1 MVVSLKEKREQARIQ
16 RLIRAE
22 SLGLPPEYILD
33 TSFYNPLIPKT
44 EEDKES
50 PHIHLLKL
58 VRKPEY
64 FGFTVKHIFNIELAP
79 FQMVILKELWYRK
92 YPMLIAARGGSKSFM
107 LAIYAMLKSLL
118 HQGSKVIVVGAA
130 FRQAKVIFEYCEHIW
145 QNAPMLRDMVGAG
158 DRNGPR
164 RDVDR
169 CTMTVGESV
178 IIALP
183 LGDGQKI
190 RGQRAN
196 VIIAD
201 EFATI
206 PKIIYDKVVSGFAS
220 VNASPMEAVRRAAR
234 MRVLRRLGKWTP
246 ELQEREHILN
256 RGNQAIISGTA
267 NYGFNHFADYWKE
280 YKGIVES
287 KGDIKK
293 LLEVFKG
300 KIPPKFNWRN
310 YSVLRLPAELLP
322 ENFMDEE
329 HVARA
334 QVTTDT
340 STYQVE
346 YGAVFASDSNGF
358 FRRSLI
364 ESCVTRDENIRNMLP
379 GVEIFNARIRGDRNL
394 KYVFSVDPASEGD
407 NFSITILELHNNHRR
422 IVYCWTTNRQKHIER
437 IKQGMVTDKNYY
449 SYCARKIRDLMKVF
463 PCIHISMDAQGGGR
477 QISEALHDDDKLQEN
492 ELAIW
497 EIIDDDNEKWSDNQA
512 GLHILELIEF
522 SKAEWVSEANHGL
535 KKDLQDKVLLFP
547 NFDPVSLF
555 DANIEDKKLGR
566 VIIKEGHEVTISDTL
581 EDVVMEIEALKDEL
595 TTIVHTQTPGTNR
608 DHWDTPENKL
618 EGGRK
623 GRLRKDRYSALVMG
637 NMAARQLMR
646 TPTPIQY
653 QAAGGFAKNYTELE
667 GKDFKNMPLWL
678 EAPDWFKNPKNAPT
692 PYEGYGTAVKRNKS
706 DLGVFRNR

>member
-246 ELQEREHILN
+246 ELQERE
-256 RGNQAIISGTA
+256 
-267 NYGFNHFADYWKE
+267 
-280 YKGIVES
+280 
-287 KGDIKK
+287 
-293 LLEVFKG
+293 
-300 KIPPKFNWRN
+300 
-310 YSVLRLPAELLP
+310 
-322 ENFMDEE
+322 
-329 HVARA
+329 
-334 QVTTDT
+334 
-340 STYQVE
+340 
-346 YGAVFASDSNGF
+346 
-358 FRRSLI
+358 
-364 ESCVTRDENIRNMLP
+364 
-379 GVEIFNARIRGDRNL
+379 
-394 KYVFSVDPASEGD
+394 YV
-407 NFSITILELHNNHRR
+407 
-422 IVYCWTTNRQKHIER
+422 
-437 IKQGMVTDKNYY
+437 
-449 SYCARKIRDLMKVF
+449 
-463 PCIHISMDAQGGGR
+463 
-477 QISEALHDDDKLQEN
+477 
-492 ELAIW
+492 
-497 EIIDDDNEKWSDNQA
+497 
-512 GLHILELIEF
+512 
-522 SKAEWVSEANHGL
+522 
-535 KKDLQDKVLLFP
+535 
-547 NFDPVSLF
+547 
-555 DANIEDKKLGR
+555 
-566 VIIKEGHEVTISDTL
+566 
-581 EDVVMEIEALKDEL
+581 
-595 TTIVHTQTPGTNR
+595 
-608 DHWDTPENKL
+608 
-618 EGGRK
+618 
-623 GRLRKDRYSALVMG
+623 
-637 NMAARQLMR
+637 
-646 TPTPIQY
+646 
-653 QAAGGFAKNYTELE
+653 
-667 GKDFKNMPLWL
+667 
-678 EAPDWFKNPKNAPT
+678 
-692 PYEGYGTAVKRNKS
+692 
-706 DLGVFRNR
+706 